1 MTVFNQ
7 SGVEC
12 DHHHH
17 HQQEADDITS
27 LMDQRAGSATISRNQ
42 SGDPTAVIRISHSI
56 DLINVFVSVM
66 ITAGDQWRSRSPRE
80 SGSRKSSWPRRC
92 QEEEDFWDHTGSEW
106 SVHDESAD
114 LGEYYQIEYQDSIYT
129 YPKSEGEDFP
139 LNIIGLSCRP
149 DGSMIDQD

>member
-66 ITAGDQWRSRSPRE
+66 ITAGDQ
-80 SGSRKSSWPRRC
+80 
-92 QEEEDFWDHTGSEW
+92 
-106 SVHDESAD
+106 
-114 LGEYYQIEYQDSIYT
+114 
-129 YPKSEGEDFP
+129 
-139 LNIIGLSCRP
+139 
-149 DGSMIDQD
+149 